1 MNMKKNLITFMGA
14 AFIALIFSSC
24 SKNES
29 DALGVVSPVISVKYV
44 KGLHNGDDVTLAKE
58 KMMDATLISGVV
70 ISDKNSGNFDSKEFV
85 LQNTSKGAP
94 VGLVIKLNDANTTI
108 NYGDSVNVEIEN
120 ATLTRERGV
129 LKIKGENLNLAKV
142 TKISSG
148 NVVMPMVLTPTQ
160 LFSQFYLRESTL
172 VQVKNVTIPDLVGG
186 EVFAGERRFD
196 ENPNVALF
204 LNTTASANF
213 AQKFLPAV
221 ASFNVIP
228 TYDNAT
234 SNYYN
239 TAKLL
244 VKMPNGEAV
253 FNQTGSVYLNF
264 PEGFEMAPAAS
275 KSDFIMLAINDKVT
289 FKTGVWRIYQGII
302 GDKVNEDKFNPSGLQ
317 AIRLQEQ
324 LSVSAYLEMDFDV
337 PNGASQI
344 TFSYGSAR
352 PSTGTPVASTF
363 DLEYSKDGGNTWS
376 KIENSLTS
384 DVTLVKSASFS
395 LDLTG
400 AVRFRINK
408 LGLGLNGAVV
418 KNGLLNIDDFKIYQ
432 NVD

>member
-1 MNMKKNLITFMGA
+1 MKKNLIKIIGA

-29 DALGVVSPVISVKYV
+29 DALGVVSSVISVKFV
-44 KGLHNGDDVTLAKE
+44 KGLHNGDDVTLVKE
-58 KMMDATLISGVV
+58 KMMDATFISGVV

-85 LQNTSKGAP
+85 LQNTSKGAA
-94 VGLVIKLNDANTTI
+94 VGMVIKLKDANTTI
-108 NYGDSVNVEIEN
+108 NFGDSVTVEIEN

-129 LKIKGENLNLAKV
+129 MKIKGENLDLSKV

-148 NVVMPMVLTPTQ
+148 NVVVPMVLTATQ

-172 VQVKNVTIPDLVGG
+172 VQVKNVTIPDLEGG
-186 EVFAGERRFD
+186 EVFSGERRFD

-204 LNTTASANF
+204 LNTAASASF

-234 SNYYN
+234 SDYYN

-244 VKMPNGEAV
+244 VKMPNGDAV

-264 PEGFEMAPAAS
+264 PEDFEMASASS
-275 KSDFIMLAINDKVT
+275 KSDYLMPGIDDKVT
-289 FKTGVWRIYQGII
+289 FKTGVWKIYQGVI
-302 GDKVNEDKFNPSGLQ
+302 GDRINEDKFNPRGFQ

-324 LSVSAYLEMDFDV
+324 LSVSAYLEMDFDL
-337 PNGASQI
+337 PNGASQV
-344 TFSYGSAR
+344 TFSYGSTK
-352 PSTGTPVASTF
+352 PSTGTAVASTF
-363 DLEYSKDGGNTWS
+363 DLEYSKDGGNTWV
-376 KIENSLTS
+376 KIDNSLTS
-384 DVTLVKSASFS
+384 DVTLVRSASFS
-395 LDLTG
+395 LDISG

-408 LGLGLNGAVV
+408 LGLGLNGAAV
-418 KNGLLNIDDFKIYQ
+418 KNGLLNIDDFRIYQ

>member
-1 MNMKKNLITFMGA
+1 MKKNLIKIIGA

-29 DALGVVSPVISVKYV
+29 DALGVVSSVISVKFV
-44 KGLHNGDDVTLAKE
+44 KGLHNGDDVTLVKE
-58 KMMDATLISGVV
+58 KMMDATFISGVV

-85 LQNTSKGAP
+85 LQNTSKGAA
-94 VGLVIKLNDANTTI
+94 VGMVIKLKDANTTI
-108 NYGDSVNVEIEN
+108 NYGDSVTVEIEN

-129 LKIKGENLNLAKV
+129 MKIKGENLDLSKV

-148 NVVMPMVLTPTQ
+148 NVVVPMVLTATQ

-172 VQVKNVTIPDLVGG
+172 VQVKNVTIPDLEGG
-186 EVFAGERRFD
+186 EVFSGERRFD

-204 LNTTASANF
+204 LNTAASASF

-234 SNYYN
+234 SDYYN

-244 VKMPNGEAV
+244 VKMPNGDAV
-253 FNQTGSVYLNF
+253 FNQTGSVYFNF
-264 PEGFEMAPAAS
+264 PEDFEMASASS
-275 KSDFIMLAINDKVT
+275 KSDYLMPGIDDKVT
-289 FKTGVWRIYQGII
+289 FKTGVWKIYQGVI
-302 GDKVNEDKFNPSGLQ
+302 GDRINEDKFNPRGFQ

-324 LSVSAYLEMDFDV
+324 LSVSAYLEMDFDL
-337 PNGASQI
+337 PNGASQV
-344 TFSYGSAR
+344 TFSYGSTK
-352 PSTGTPVASTF
+352 PSTGTAVASTF
-363 DLEYSKDGGNTWS
+363 DLEYSKDGGNTWV
-376 KIENSLTS
+376 KVDNSLTS
-384 DVTLVKSASFS
+384 DVTLVRSASFS
-395 LDLTG
+395 LDISG

-408 LGLGLNGAVV
+408 LGLGLNGAAV
-418 KNGLLNIDDFKIYQ
+418 KNGLLNIDDFRIYQ

>member
-1 MNMKKNLITFMGA
+1 MKKNLINIIGA

-29 DALGVVSPVISVKYV
+29 DALGVVSSVISVKFV
-44 KGLHNGDDVTLAKE
+44 KGLHNGDDVTLVKE
-58 KMMDATLISGVV
+58 KMMDATFISGVV

-85 LQNTSKGAP
+85 LQNTSKGAA
-94 VGLVIKLNDANTTI
+94 VGMVIKLKDANTTI
-108 NYGDSVNVEIEN
+108 NFGDSVTVEIEN

-129 LKIKGENLNLAKV
+129 MKIKGENLDLSKV

-148 NVVMPMVLTPTQ
+148 NVVVPMVLTATQ

-172 VQVKNVTIPDLVGG
+172 VQVKNVTIPDLEGG
-186 EVFAGERRFD
+186 EVFSGERRFD

-204 LNTTASANF
+204 LNTAASASF

-234 SNYYN
+234 SDYYN

-244 VKMPNGEAV
+244 VKMPNGDAV

-264 PEGFEMAPAAS
+264 PEDFEMASASS
-275 KSDFIMLAINDKVT
+275 KSDYLMPGIDDKVT
-289 FKTGVWRIYQGII
+289 FKTGVWKIYQGVI
-302 GDKVNEDKFNPSGLQ
+302 GDRINEDKFNPRGFQ

-324 LSVSAYLEMDFDV
+324 LSVSAYLEMDFDL
-337 PNGASQI
+337 PNGASQV
-344 TFSYGSAR
+344 TFSYGSTK
-352 PSTGTPVASTF
+352 PSTGTAVASTF
-363 DLEYSKDGGNTWS
+363 DLEYSKDGGNTWV
-376 KIENSLTS
+376 KIDNSLTS
-384 DVTLVKSASFS
+384 DVTLVRSASFS
-395 LDLTG
+395 LDISG

-408 LGLGLNGAVV
+408 LGLGLNGAAV
-418 KNGLLNIDDFKIYQ
+418 KNGLLNIDDFRIYQ